1 MPSRDKQSQHD
12 QTKRGFDWPAI
23 MRTFAVELA
32 VLAALAFAFVG
43 YVNWSSETA
52 VEEFMKAGSSSG
64 LDADYRPPSPISVE
78 VIKARADCGRES

>member
-1 MPSRDKQSQHD
+1 VPSRDKQSQQD

-23 MRTFAVELA
+23 MRTFAVEVA

-52 VEEFMKAGSSSG
+52 VQEFMKAGPASG
-64 LDADYRPPSPISVE
+64 LDADYQPPSPISVQ
-78 VIKARADCGRES
+78 VIRARAD